1 MIRIKKGLNLPI
13 NGAPKQIIEKA
24 KPVRTVALNGP
35 DYVGMKPSLLV
46 KEGDQVK
53 LGQPV
58 FECKKVPGVI
68 YTAPASGK
76 VVAIN
81 RGEKRVF
88 QNLVIEV
95 EGEGLDQ
102 VEFKNMKS
110 GAADSFN
117 FESVSKL
124 LQESGLWTALRTRP
138 FSKCPSVDGSK
149 ASSLFITAMDTNPLA
164 ADAEL
169 IIKDSS
175 EDFRFGVDVLS
186 HLSSGKTFVC
196 KRAGSQLPSFQSKT
210 VSVEEFE
217 GLHPAGNV
225 GTHIH
230 FLDPV
235 GPKKTVWHIGYQDV
249 IAVGK
254 LFQTGKLSVE
264 RVVSLA
270 GPKSV
275 NPRLLKTRLGACL
288 SELLEGEAASGQV
301 RTISGSVLNG
311 RKLDQTFCYL
321 GRFHNQITMLEED
334 TKREFLG
341 WHAPGFD
348 RFSVKRTFLSKLL
361 PGKTFDMTTS
371 TWGSPRAM
379 VPVGMFEKVM
389 PLDILPTQLLR
400 AVVTHDTDH
409 AQALGCLELDEEDL
423 ALCTFASPGKTD
435 FGPYLRDTLNIIE
448 KEG

>member
-24 KPVRTVALNGP
+24 KNVKTVAITGL
-35 DYVGMKPSLLV
+35 DYVSMKPSLLV
-46 KEGDQVK
+46 KEGDSVK

-58 FECKKVPGVI
+58 FVCKKVPGVV

-88 QNLVIEV
+88 QTLVIEL

-102 VEFKNMKS
+102 VAFQNMKS
-110 GAADSFN
+110 GSADSHN
-117 FESVSKL
+117 FDSVTKL

-138 FSKCPSVDGSK
+138 FSKAAPVDGSK
-149 ASSLFITAMDTNPLA
+149 PHSVFITAMDTSPLA
-164 ADAEL
+164 VDAD
-169 IIKDSS
+169 IVIKESA

-186 HLSSGKTFVC
+186 HLTDGKTFVC
-196 KRAGSQLPSFQSKT
+196 KKAGSYMPQFTSKK
-210 VSVEEFE
+210 VEVQEFL

-235 GPKKTVWHIGYQDV
+235 GPKKTIWHIGYQDV

-264 RVVSLA
+264 RVIALS
-270 GPKSV
+270 GPKAAH
-275 NPRLLKTRLGACL
+275 PRLLKTRMGANL
-288 SELLEGEAASGQV
+288 NELTANESAPGAI
-301 RTISGSVLNG
+301 RTVSGSVLNG
-311 RKLDQTFCYL
+311 RKVDSAYFYL
-321 GRFHNQITMLEED
+321 GRFHSQVTLLEED
-334 TKREFLG
+334 TKRELLG

-348 RFSVKRTFLSKLL
+348 RFSLKRTFLSKLL
-361 PGKTFDMTTS
+361 PGKTFDMTTT

-379 VPVGMFEKVM
+379 VPVGMFEQVM

-400 AVVTHDTDH
+400 AVVTKDTDY
-409 AQALGCLELDEEDL
+409 AQSLGCLELDEEDL

-435 FGPYLRDTLNIIE
+435 FGPYLRETLSIIE